1 LKTYSNTPK
10 SLLNCVTSILNKFSS
25 STPIVIGAEGGAKKP
40 SEMMAFFYFRMTY
53 FVYII
58 YSVSIDR
65 YYVGYSANP
74 WNRLNQHNSNTKDKY
89 TGRATDWILKST
101 FEVENEAVAIH
112 LERFIKKQK
121 SRNLIIRM
129 CNPEFI
135 GTNELA
141 QLVRVP
147 HVRD

>member
-1 LKTYSNTPK
+1 
-10 SLLNCVTSILNKFSS
+10 
-25 STPIVIGAEGGAKKP
+25 
-40 SEMMAFFYFRMTY
+40 MTY
-53 FVYII
+53 FIYII
-58 YSVSIDR
+58 YSSCIDR

-89 TGRATDWILKST
+89 TGRATDWVLKST
-101 FEVENEAVAIH
+101 FEVENESVAIH

>member
-1 LKTYSNTPK
+1 
-10 SLLNCVTSILNKFSS
+10 
-25 STPIVIGAEGGAKKP
+25 
-40 SEMMAFFYFRMTY
+40 MMTY

-101 FEVENEAVAIH
+101 FEVENESVAIH